1 MKRSTVLTQRNR
13 GTWATIFAV
22 IILLP
27 VALSLAGFVTFRAD
41 ETPELFLEA
50 PNPEWKNCLR
60 DAAFMRFQHMDLL
73 KEVRSDVIRRGL
85 KGGITL
91 ARCGDCHQNR
101 DQFCDK
107 CHEAASVLL
116 DCWGCHYYL
125 TASERGELERR
136 GE

>member
-1 MKRSTVLTQRNR
+1 MKRSTVLTEKNR
-13 GTWATIFAV
+13 GAWATIFAV

-27 VALSLAGFVTFRAD
+27 VALSLAGFVSFRVE
-41 ETPELFLEA
+41 ETPEVFLEA
-50 PNPEWKNCLR
+50 PNPEWENCLR

-73 KEVRSDVIRRGL
+73 KDVRTDVIRNGI

-91 ARCGDCHQNR
+91 ARCGDCHENR

-107 CHEAASVLL
+107 CHEAASVSL

-125 TASERGELERR
+125 TASEREELERR